1 MAYDEE
7 LAERVRDLV
16 AGERGVSEKRMFG
29 GLAMLIDGNMAVAVR
44 GQGGLLVRL
53 ITDDAAY
60 DKVLAE
66 KGAAEAIMRDRP
78 MRGWIAVEESAC
90 TKPAD
95 LKKWVGRGVTSAR
108 TLPRK

>member
-7 LAERVRDLV
+7 LAERVRGLV

-53 ITDDAAY
+53 LPDDPAY
-60 DKVLAE
+60 EKILAE
-66 KGAAEAIMRDRP
+66 KGADEAVMRDRP

-90 TKPAD
+90 TKAAD
-95 LKKWVGRGVTSAR
+95 LKKWVGRGVASAR
-108 TLPRK
+108 ALPKK